1 MTLAPDPQG
10 SNSDYAYSA
19 RDADGRKR
27 TGILSAATHLE
38 ATRQLRNDGLF
49 PIEINRVE
57 PSAADVRKDNRKAS
71 LFNWRKKPRHLS
83 ARNKA
88 DFISRLAKLSAAK
101 ISIDRALKIM
111 TEGETGAMAN
121 AAHALRTHIREGGSL
136 ADGLING
143 ADINDTATIA
153 LVRGAETSGELDV
166 ALATAAG
173 ILQQRLMV
181 ARRIGTG
188 LLYPSLLMVVSII
201 SIGVIMIA
209 IIPQFRPLVE
219 ERMDLVPILGRAVFA
234 LSGVLSALWP
244 VLLTGL
250 IVTAG
255 AFAWLQRQGKAKPL
269 IARLVSKLPI
279 VRDLLERN
287 HAMMALHILG
297 ALLKREVTLS
307 EALNVVEETTP
318 AGSVKTAVKDV
329 SRAVADGAPLA
340 GSFAKTKIFAPSA
353 IEMMRIGEETGALE
367 EMCMSASNEMREASD
382 RALERFL
389 ALFQP
394 AMIVIVGTLVGV
406 SLYALFSAIISVN
419 QVAF

>member
-1 MTLAPDPQG
+1 DM
-10 SNSDYAYSA
+10 
-19 RDADGRKR
+19 
-27 TGILSAATHLE
+27 
-38 ATRQLRNDGLF
+38 
-49 PIEINRVE
+49 
-57 PSAADVRKDNRKAS
+57 
-71 LFNWRKKPRHLS
+71 
-83 ARNKA
+83 
-88 DFISRLAKLSAAK
+88 
-101 ISIDRALKIM
+101 
-111 TEGETGAMAN
+111 
-121 AAHALRTHIREGGSL
+121 
-136 ADGLING
+136 
-143 ADINDTATIA
+143 
-153 LVRGAETSGELDV
+153 

-269 IARLVSKLPI
+269 IARLVSKLPV

-318 AGSVKTAVKDV
+318 AGRVKTAVKDV